1 MTGAKVTLR
10 SWRRIL
16 ALGLAAGMAATAIPM
31 QLMAVQE
38 TVQESQTTGSVTEG
52 YASERIDN
60 GYTKISA
67 GYALPEYTGGDIEY
81 PIKDICT
88 STDAVFTDDYGYTSA
103 VQIGERGS
111 IELELNVVADG
122 IYYMCFDYLA
132 DSDTILPVEA
142 QFMIDGDFPFYEMR
156 QQVLESQWSTPQQ
169 KSYDSYGNEVVG
181 IPDKVYEWQNK
192 YIMDS
197 TYRYSG
203 PLGIEL
209 TKGRHTVTVT
219 LKEGTLLLGNF
230 KLTAKPQV
238 EAYTGSERAEG
249 DGFIEIQAENF
260 TYRNASSIHA
270 TCEYD
275 PNLYPYQAG
284 NRIMNT
290 VDSTSFSEGGQ
301 QISYQFTVEK
311 EGNYY
316 LAFHYSQSDKS
327 DFPVFMN
334 IRIDGELPNTEF
346 ENCAFA
352 YKKDYNLYTLL
363 DSEGNKISVPLGAG
377 QHTISMQISME
388 PLRNALET
396 IEQIMGKVNDLSLE
410 VTKVAGTNKDK
421 YRDFSLE
428 SYISGIGDTL
438 IQWADELAAVMEE
451 ARTYN
456 PDKKKIA
463 AFSSISIAE
472 NQLRSLAKKPD
483 ELIYRIDELA
493 TSTSSVNQHL
503 ANLIDSLNG
512 NDFSLD
518 SIYLYQEDAAKQLPR
533 HKNVFVKA
541 GLGIVRFCTSFGK
554 QAYSSSNTNPEHLQV
569 SVNRSRQH
577 LEIMQQMITEEF
589 TPQTGIEVDLSLM
602 PDQTKLVL
610 ANASGDSPDVATGVN
625 YSIPFEL
632 GIRGA
637 LKDLTQFDDFAE
649 VAGRYTE
656 GLLMPYVIDD
666 SVYAIPETMN
676 FQVLFYRKDILDK
689 LGLEVPDTLEDVE
702 AMLPDLQMRGLNFYY
717 PTARTVG
724 MKTFLDTTPIIFQSG
739 GRLYDTYVEDVT
751 ITSEEVVE
759 GFTTLTNLF
768 TIYNLPKDVPNFYQH
783 FRNGDY
789 PIGISDFGTYNLI
802 SNAAPEIDGSW
813 GVALIPGV
821 KDENGEVMRYS
832 SAGAESTFLFNSTPE
847 REEQAWE
854 FVKWWSSAQVQA
866 EFGQRLQ
873 ITYGDEYY
881 WNTANCEAFAQL
893 PWDSDDKE
901 VISEQLTWT
910 MEAPRALA
918 SYMVERELSDAYNLV
933 VLGAKSANVRE
944 ALDDAQKN
952 IKRETLR
959 KQEEFG
965 YIENGVTVKEYEVP
979 TIEKVHEIIQNS
991 KAQKGRQVSYDS
1003 NRTAVKKRQKD
1014 KSSQTRTWQ

>member
-1 MTGAKVTLR
+1 MRKRKMTGAKVTLR

-16 ALGLAAGMAATAIPM
+16 ALGLAAGMAATAIPL
-31 QLMAVQE
+31 QLMA
-38 TVQESQTTGSVTEG
+38 VQESQTTGSVTEG

-88 STDAVFTDDYGYTSA
+88 STDAVYTDDYGYTSA

-238 EAYTGSERAEG
+238 EAYTGSEKAAG
-249 DGFIEIQAENF
+249 DGFIEIQAEDF

-428 SYISGIGDTL
+428 SYIPGIGDTL
-438 IQWADELAAVMEE
+438 TQWADELAAVMEE

-959 KQEEFG
+959 KLEEFG

-991 KAQKGRQVSYDS
+991 KAQKGGR
-1003 NRTAVKKRQKD
+1003 
-1014 KSSQTRTWQ
+1014 

>member
-1 MTGAKVTLR
+1 MRKRKMTGAKVTLR

-16 ALGLAAGMAATAIPM
+16 ALGLAAGMAATAIPL
-31 QLMAVQE
+31 QLMA
-38 TVQESQTTGSVTEG
+38 VQESQTTGSVTEG

-88 STDAVFTDDYGYTSA
+88 STDAVYTDDYGYTSA

-249 DGFIEIQAENF
+249 DGFIEIQAEDF

-428 SYISGIGDTL
+428 SYIPGIGDTL
-438 IQWADELAAVMEE
+438 TQWADELAAVMEE

-518 SIYLYQEDAAKQLPR
+518 SIYLYQEDAAKQLPK

-959 KQEEFG
+959 KLEEFG

-991 KAQKGRQVSYDS
+991 KAQKGGR
-1003 NRTAVKKRQKD
+1003 
-1014 KSSQTRTWQ
+1014 

>member
-1 MTGAKVTLR
+1 MRKQKFKAIA
-10 SWRRIL
+10 W
-16 ALGLAAGMAATAIPM
+16 GLIMS
-31 QLMAVQE
+31 MAVSVAAPAQQAAAE
-38 TVQESQTTGSVTEG
+38 GEQAAAASTGDS
-52 YASERIDN
+52 YASERIER
-60 GYTKISA
+60 GYTKVSA
-67 GYALPEYTGGDIEY
+67 GYTLPEYTGDPLLYKMRNVCRTE
-81 PIKDICT
+81 
-88 STDAVFTDDYGYTSA
+88 DAEFTTEYGYVGNSDDDGA
-103 VQIGERGS
+103 VVIGERGS
-111 IELELNVVADG
+111 VELEIEVPESAV
-122 IYYMCFDYLA
+122 YYMNFDYLA
-132 DSDTILPVEA
+132 DSDSILPVEA
-142 QFMIDGDFPFYEMR
+142 GIMINGEYPFYEMR
-156 QQVLESQWSTPQQ
+156 QQVLESLWVSDG
-169 KSYDSYGNEVVG
+169 KKKYDSYGNEVVG
-181 IPDKVYEWQNK
+181 IPNKVYNWQNK
-192 YIMDS
+192 YVMDS
-197 TYRYSG
+197 TYRYSE

-209 TKGRHTVTVT
+209 QKGKNTITVT
-219 LKEGTLLLGNF
+219 LGEGTLLLGNIN
-230 KLTAKPQV
+230 LTGKESVP
-238 EAYTGSERAEG
+238 EYTGSEAAAG
-249 DGFIEIQAENF
+249 DGFIEIQAEDF

-270 TCEYD
+270 ACEYNPD
-275 PNLYPYQAG
+275 LYPYQAG
-284 NRIMNT
+284 DRIMNT
-290 VDSTSFSEGGQ
+290 VDSASFSEGGQ
-301 QISYQFTVEK
+301 QITYEFDVEK
-311 EGNYY
+311 AGNYY
-316 LAFHYSQSDKS
+316 LAFHYSQGDKA

-334 IRIDGELPNTEF
+334 ISIDGELPNTVF
-346 ENCAFA
+346 QNHAFA
-352 YKKDYNLYTLL
+352 YEKSYEMYTLT
-363 DSEGNKISVPLGAG
+363 DTEGNKVSVPLAEGR
-377 QHTISMQISME
+377 HTISMQISME
-388 PLRNALET
+388 PLREALET
-396 IEQIMGKVNDLSLE
+396 VEDIMGKVNDLSLE
-410 VTKVAGTNKDK
+410 VTKVVGTNKDK

-428 SYISGIGDTL
+428 SYIPGIGETMVS
-438 IQWADELAAVMEE
+438 WADELAVVMEN
-451 ARTYN
+451 ARVYN

-483 ELIYRIDELA
+483 ELIYRMDELA
-493 TSTSSVNQHL
+493 TSVSSVNHHL

-512 NDFSLD
+512 NAIALD
-518 SIYLYQEDAAKQLPR
+518 SIYLYQEDSVKELPE
-533 HKNVFVKA
+533 HKNFFVKIW
-541 GLGIVRFCTSFGK
+541 LGIVRFFTSFGE
-554 QAYSSSNTNPEHLQV
+554 QAYSASNTNPEHLQV

-577 LEIMQQMITEEF
+577 LEIMQQMITEQF

-637 LKDLTQFDDFAE
+637 LKDLTEFDDFAE
-649 VAGRYTE
+649 VADRYTA

-676 FQVLFYRKDILDK
+676 FQVLFYRKDILEK
-689 LGLEVPDTLEDVE
+689 LGLEVPDTLEEVQ

-739 GRLYDTYVEDVT
+739 GRLYDTYVQNAT

-759 GFTTLTNLF
+759 GFTTLTDLF

-783 FRNGDY
+783 FRNGNY

-813 GVALIPGV
+813 GVALVPGV
-821 KDENGEVMRYS
+821 ENEDGEIMRYS
-832 SAGAESTFLFNSTPE
+832 SAGAESTFLFESTPE
-847 REEQAWE
+847 REQQAWE
-854 FVKWWSSAQVQA
+854 FVKWWSSAEVQA

-881 WNTANCEAFAQL
+881 WNTANYEAFSEL

-901 VISEQLTWT
+901 VILEQLTWT

-944 ALDDAQKN
+944 SLDEAQKN

-959 KQEEFG
+959 KLEEFG

-979 TIEKVHEIIQNS
+979 TIEKVEQIIENS
-991 KAQKGRQVSYDS
+991 RNKTSAKNEMEGGR
-1003 NRTAVKKRQKD
+1003 
-1014 KSSQTRTWQ
+1014 

>member
-1 MTGAKVTLR
+1 MRKRKMTGAKVTLR

-16 ALGLAAGMAATAIPM
+16 ALGLAAGMAATAIPL
-31 QLMAVQE
+31 QLMA
-38 TVQESQTTGSVTEG
+38 VQESQTTGSVTEG

-88 STDAVFTDDYGYTSA
+88 STDAVYTDDYGYTSA

-249 DGFIEIQAENF
+249 DGFIEIQAEDF

-428 SYISGIGDTL
+428 SYIPGIGDTL
-438 IQWADELAAVMEE
+438 TQWADELAAVMEE

-739 GRLYDTYVEDVT
+739 GRLYDIYVEDVT

-959 KQEEFG
+959 KLEEFG

-991 KAQKGRQVSYDS
+991 KAQKGGR
-1003 NRTAVKKRQKD
+1003 
-1014 KSSQTRTWQ
+1014 

>member
-1 MTGAKVTLR
+1 MTGAKVTLH

-16 ALGLAAGMAATAIPM
+16 ALGLAAGMAATAIPL
-31 QLMAVQE
+31 QLMAAQE

-67 GYALPEYTGGDIEY
+67 GYILPEYTGGDIEY

-238 EAYTGSERAEG
+238 EAYTGSEKAAG
-249 DGFIEIQAENF
+249 DGFIEIQAEDF

-428 SYISGIGDTL
+428 SYIPGIGDTL

-649 VAGRYTE
+649 VAGRYTK

-959 KQEEFG
+959 KLEEFG

-991 KAQKGRQVSYDS
+991 KAQKGGR
-1003 NRTAVKKRQKD
+1003 
-1014 KSSQTRTWQ
+1014 

>member
-16 ALGLAAGMAATAIPM
+16 ALGLAAGMAATAIPL
-31 QLMAVQE
+31 QLMA
-38 TVQESQTTGSVTEG
+38 VQESQTTGSVTEG

-88 STDAVFTDDYGYTSA
+88 STDAVYTDDYGYTSA

-249 DGFIEIQAENF
+249 DGFIEIQAEDF

-334 IRIDGELPNTEF
+334 IRIDGELPDTEF

-428 SYISGIGDTL
+428 SYIPGIGDTL
-438 IQWADELAAVMEE
+438 TQWADELAAVMEE

-959 KQEEFG
+959 KLEEFG

-991 KAQKGRQVSYDS
+991 KAQKGGR
-1003 NRTAVKKRQKD
+1003 
-1014 KSSQTRTWQ
+1014 

>member
-1 MTGAKVTLR
+1 MAGEKVTLH

-16 ALGLAAGMAATAIPM
+16 ALGLAAGMAATAMPL
-31 QLMAVQE
+31 QLMAAQE
-38 TVQESQTTGSVTEG
+38 TVQESQATGSVTEG

-67 GYALPEYTGGDIEY
+67 GYTLPEYTGGDIEY
-81 PIKDICT
+81 PVKDICT
-88 STDAVFTDDYGYTSA
+88 STDAVFTDDHGYTSA

-111 IELELNVVADG
+111 AELELDVAADG

-219 LKEGTLLLGNF
+219 LKEGTLLLGDF

-238 EAYTGSERAEG
+238 EAYTGSEKAAG
-249 DGFIEIQAENF
+249 DGFIEIQAEDF

-363 DSEGNKISVPLGAG
+363 DSEGNKISVPLSAG
-377 QHTISMQISME
+377 EHTISMQISME

-428 SYISGIGDTL
+428 SYIPGIGDTL
-438 IQWADELAAVMEE
+438 TQWADELAAVMEE

-959 KQEEFG
+959 KLEEFG

-991 KAQKGRQVSYDS
+991 KAQKGGR
-1003 NRTAVKKRQKD
+1003 
-1014 KSSQTRTWQ
+1014 

>member
-1 MTGAKVTLR
+1 MRKRKMTGAKVTLR

-16 ALGLAAGMAATAIPM
+16 ALGLAAGMAATAIPL
-31 QLMAVQE
+31 QLMA
-38 TVQESQTTGSVTEG
+38 VQESQTTGSVTEG

-88 STDAVFTDDYGYTSA
+88 STDAVYTDDYGYTSA

-238 EAYTGSERAEG
+238 EAYTGSEKAAG
-249 DGFIEIQAENF
+249 DGFIEIQAEDF

-428 SYISGIGDTL
+428 SYIPGIGDTL

-512 NDFSLD
+512 NNFSLD

-959 KQEEFG
+959 KLEEFG

-991 KAQKGRQVSYDS
+991 KAQKGGR
-1003 NRTAVKKRQKD
+1003 
-1014 KSSQTRTWQ
+1014 

>member
-1 MTGAKVTLR
+1 MRKRKMTGAKVTLR

-16 ALGLAAGMAATAIPM
+16 ALGLAAGMAATAIPL
-31 QLMAVQE
+31 QLMA
-38 TVQESQTTGSVTEG
+38 VQESQTTGSVTEG

-88 STDAVFTDDYGYTSA
+88 STDAVYTDDYGYTSA

-249 DGFIEIQAENF
+249 DGFIEIQAEDF

-428 SYISGIGDTL
+428 SYIPGIGDTL
-438 IQWADELAAVMEE
+438 TQWADELAAVMEE

-589 TPQTGIEVDLSLM
+589 TPQTGVEVDLSLM

-959 KQEEFG
+959 KLEEFG

-991 KAQKGRQVSYDS
+991 KAQKGGR
-1003 NRTAVKKRQKD
+1003 
-1014 KSSQTRTWQ
+1014 

>member
-1 MTGAKVTLR
+1 METYT
-10 SWRRIL
+10 
-16 ALGLAAGMAATAIPM
+16 ALGLAAGMAATAIPL
-31 QLMAVQE
+31 QLMA
-38 TVQESQTTGSVTEG
+38 VQESQTTGSVTEG

-88 STDAVFTDDYGYTSA
+88 STDAVYTDDYGYTSA

-249 DGFIEIQAENF
+249 DGFIEIQAEDF

-428 SYISGIGDTL
+428 SYIPGIGDTL
-438 IQWADELAAVMEE
+438 TQWADELAAVMEE

-959 KQEEFG
+959 KLEEFG

-991 KAQKGRQVSYDS
+991 KAQKGGR
-1003 NRTAVKKRQKD
+1003 
-1014 KSSQTRTWQ
+1014 

>member
-249 DGFIEIQAENF
+249 DCFIEIQAEDF

-428 SYISGIGDTL
+428 SYIPGIGDTL

-959 KQEEFG
+959 KLEEFG

-991 KAQKGRQVSYDS
+991 KAQKGGR
-1003 NRTAVKKRQKD
+1003 
-1014 KSSQTRTWQ
+1014 

>member
-1 MTGAKVTLR
+1 MRKRKMTGAKVTLR

-16 ALGLAAGMAATAIPM
+16 ALGLAAGMAATAIPL
-31 QLMAVQE
+31 QLMA
-38 TVQESQTTGSVTEG
+38 VQESQTTGSVTEG

-88 STDAVFTDDYGYTSA
+88 STDAVYTDDYGYTSA

-249 DGFIEIQAENF
+249 DGFIEIQAEDF

-428 SYISGIGDTL
+428 SYIPGIGDTL

-873 ITYGDEYY
+873 ITYGDEYC

-959 KQEEFG
+959 KLEEFG

-991 KAQKGRQVSYDS
+991 KAQKGGR
-1003 NRTAVKKRQKD
+1003 
-1014 KSSQTRTWQ
+1014 

>member
-1 MTGAKVTLR
+1 MAGAKVTLH

-16 ALGLAAGMAATAIPM
+16 ALGLAAGMAATAIPL
-31 QLMAVQE
+31 QLMAAQE
-38 TVQESQTTGSVTEG
+38 TVQESQMTGSVTEG

-111 IELELNVVADG
+111 VELELDVAADG

-238 EAYTGSERAEG
+238 EAYTGSEKAAG
-249 DGFIEIQAENF
+249 DGFIEIQAEDF

-396 IEQIMGKVNDLSLE
+396 IEQIMGRVNDLSLE

-428 SYISGIGDTL
+428 SYIPGIGDTL
-438 IQWADELAAVMEE
+438 TQWADELAAVMEE

-901 VISEQLTWT
+901 VIFEQLTWT

-959 KQEEFG
+959 KLEEFG

-991 KAQKGRQVSYDS
+991 KAQKGGR
-1003 NRTAVKKRQKD
+1003 
-1014 KSSQTRTWQ
+1014 

>member
-1 MTGAKVTLR
+1 MRKRKMTGAKVTLR

-16 ALGLAAGMAATAIPM
+16 ALGLAAGMAATAIPL
-31 QLMAVQE
+31 QLMA
-38 TVQESQTTGSVTEG
+38 VQESQTTGSVTEG

-88 STDAVFTDDYGYTSA
+88 STDAVYTDDYGYTSA

-249 DGFIEIQAENF
+249 DGFIEIQAEDF

-334 IRIDGELPNTEF
+334 MRIDGELPNTEF

-428 SYISGIGDTL
+428 SYIPGIGDTL
-438 IQWADELAAVMEE
+438 TQWADELAAVMEE

-944 ALDDAQKN
+944 ALDDAHKN

-959 KQEEFG
+959 KLEEFG

-991 KAQKGRQVSYDS
+991 KAQKGGR
-1003 NRTAVKKRQKD
+1003 
-1014 KSSQTRTWQ
+1014 

>member
-1 MTGAKVTLR
+1 MAGEKVTLH

-16 ALGLAAGMAATAIPM
+16 ALGLAAGMAATAMPL
-31 QLMAVQE
+31 QLMAAQE
-38 TVQESQTTGSVTEG
+38 TVQESQATGSVTEG

-67 GYALPEYTGGDIEY
+67 GYTLPEYTGGDIEY
-81 PIKDICT
+81 PVKDICT

-111 IELELNVVADG
+111 AELELDVAADG

-219 LKEGTLLLGNF
+219 LKEGTLLLGDF

-238 EAYTGSERAEG
+238 EAYTGSEKAAG
-249 DGFIEIQAENF
+249 DGFIEIQAEDF

-346 ENCAFA
+346 ENCAFD

-363 DSEGNKISVPLGAG
+363 DGEENKISVPLSAG

-428 SYISGIGDTL
+428 SYIPGIGDTL
-438 IQWADELAAVMEE
+438 TQWADELAAVMEE

-959 KQEEFG
+959 KLEEFG

-991 KAQKGRQVSYDS
+991 KAQKGGR
-1003 NRTAVKKRQKD
+1003 
-1014 KSSQTRTWQ
+1014 

>member
-1 MTGAKVTLR
+1 MTGAKVTLH

-16 ALGLAAGMAATAIPM
+16 ALGLAAGMAATAIPL
-31 QLMAVQE
+31 QLMA
-38 TVQESQTTGSVTEG
+38 VQESQTTGSVTEG

-67 GYALPEYTGGDIEY
+67 GYTLPEYTGGDIEY

-111 IELELNVVADG
+111 VELELDVAADG

-249 DGFIEIQAENF
+249 DGFIEIQAEDF

-396 IEQIMGKVNDLSLE
+396 IGQIMGKVNDLSLE

-428 SYISGIGDTL
+428 SYIPGIGDTL

-512 NDFSLD
+512 NNFSLD

-821 KDENGEVMRYS
+821 KGENGEVMRYS

-959 KQEEFG
+959 KLEEFG

-991 KAQKGRQVSYDS
+991 KAQKGGR
-1003 NRTAVKKRQKD
+1003 
-1014 KSSQTRTWQ
+1014 

>member
-1 MTGAKVTLR
+1 MRKRKMTGAKVTLR

-16 ALGLAAGMAATAIPM
+16 ALGLAAGMAATAIPL
-31 QLMAVQE
+31 QLMA
-38 TVQESQTTGSVTEG
+38 VQESQTTGSVTEG

-88 STDAVFTDDYGYTSA
+88 STDAVYTDDYGYTSA

-428 SYISGIGDTL
+428 SYIPGIGDTL
-438 IQWADELAAVMEE
+438 TQWADELAAVMEE

-959 KQEEFG
+959 KLEEFG

-991 KAQKGRQVSYDS
+991 KAQKGGR
-1003 NRTAVKKRQKD
+1003 
-1014 KSSQTRTWQ
+1014 

>member
-1 MTGAKVTLR
+1 MAGEKVTLH

-16 ALGLAAGMAATAIPM
+16 ALGLAAGMAATAMPL
-31 QLMAVQE
+31 QLMAAQE
-38 TVQESQTTGSVTEG
+38 TVQESQATGSVTEG

-67 GYALPEYTGGDIEY
+67 GYTLPEYTGGDIEY
-81 PIKDICT
+81 PVKDICT
-88 STDAVFTDDYGYTSA
+88 STDAVFTDDHGYTSA

-111 IELELNVVADG
+111 AELELDVAADG

-219 LKEGTLLLGNF
+219 LKEGTLLLGDF

-238 EAYTGSERAEG
+238 EAYTGSEKAAG
-249 DGFIEIQAENF
+249 DGFIEIQAEDF

-363 DSEGNKISVPLGAG
+363 DSEGNKISVPLSAG
-377 QHTISMQISME
+377 EHTISMQISME

-428 SYISGIGDTL
+428 SYIPGIGDTL
-438 IQWADELAAVMEE
+438 TQWADELAAVMEE

-554 QAYSSSNTNPEHLQV
+554 QAYSSSNTNPKHLQV

-821 KDENGEVMRYS
+821 KDENGEIMRYS

-959 KQEEFG
+959 KLEEFG

-991 KAQKGRQVSYDS
+991 KAQKGGR
-1003 NRTAVKKRQKD
+1003 
-1014 KSSQTRTWQ
+1014 

>member
-1 MTGAKVTLR
+1 MRKRKMTGAKVTLR

-16 ALGLAAGMAATAIPM
+16 ALGLAAGMAATAIPL
-31 QLMAVQE
+31 QLMA
-38 TVQESQTTGSVTEG
+38 VQESQTTGSVTEG

-88 STDAVFTDDYGYTSA
+88 STDAVYTDDYGYTSA

-156 QQVLESQWSTPQQ
+156 QQVLGSQWSTPQQ

-238 EAYTGSERAEG
+238 EAYTGSEKAAG
-249 DGFIEIQAENF
+249 DGFIEIQAEDF

-428 SYISGIGDTL
+428 SYIPGIGDTL

-589 TPQTGIEVDLSLM
+589 TPQTGVEVDLSLM

-959 KQEEFG
+959 KLEEFG

-991 KAQKGRQVSYDS
+991 KAQKGGR
-1003 NRTAVKKRQKD
+1003 
-1014 KSSQTRTWQ
+1014 

>member
-16 ALGLAAGMAATAIPM
+16 ALGLAAGMAATAIPL
-31 QLMAVQE
+31 QLMA
-38 TVQESQTTGSVTEG
+38 VQESQTTGSVTEG

-88 STDAVFTDDYGYTSA
+88 STDAVYTDDYGYTSA

-249 DGFIEIQAENF
+249 DGFIEIQAEDF

-428 SYISGIGDTL
+428 SYIPGIGDTL

-518 SIYLYQEDAAKQLPR
+518 SIYLYQEDAAKQLPK

-689 LGLEVPDTLEDVE
+689 LGLEVPDTLEDIE

-959 KQEEFG
+959 KLEEFG

-991 KAQKGRQVSYDS
+991 KAQKGGR
-1003 NRTAVKKRQKD
+1003 
-1014 KSSQTRTWQ
+1014 

>member
-1 MTGAKVTLR
+1 MGKKDKLHFRGMRIIALSAAVSMVLSEAAVTPVYADEA
-10 SWRRIL
+10 SDK
-16 ALGLAAGMAATAIPM
+16 ASNKA
-31 QLMAVQE
+31 
-38 TVQESQTTGSVTEG
+38 TVQSDSVG
-52 YASERIDN
+52 NERLDN
-60 GYTKISA
+60 GYSKVSA
-67 GYALPEYTGGDIEY
+67 GYTLPEYTGEPLYY
-81 PIKDICT
+81 PVKDICT
-88 STDAVFTDDYGYTSA
+88 TEHVELTNDYGYASDSDDTAA
-103 VQIGERGS
+103 VSIKERGTVT
-111 IELELNVVADG
+111 LELDVPESA
-122 IYYMCFDYLA
+122 IYYMSFEYLA
-132 DSDTILPVEA
+132 NSDSILPVEA
-142 QFMIDGDFPFYEMR
+142 GIMVNGVYPFYEMR
-156 QQVLESQWSTPQQ
+156 QQVFESQWATPE
-169 KSYDSYGNEVVG
+169 KKTYDSYGNEVVS
-181 IPDKVYEWQNK
+181 IPDKVYDWQNK
-192 YIMDS
+192 YVMDS
-197 TYRYSG
+197 TYRYME
-203 PLGIEL
+203 PLGVEL
-209 TKGRHTVTVT
+209 QKGKNTITIT
-219 LKEGTLLLGNF
+219 LNEGTLLLGNL
-230 KLTAKPQV
+230 KLTGKDTV
-238 EAYTGSERAEG
+238 SEYTGSEAATG
-249 DGFIEIQAENF
+249 NHLIEIQAEDF
-260 TYRNASSIHA
+260 AYRNDSSIHA

-301 QISYQFTVEK
+301 EITYEFTVEQA
-311 EGNYY
+311 GNYY
-316 LAFHYSQSDKS
+316 VAFHYSQGDKS

-334 IRIDGELPNTEF
+334 VEIDGEIPNTVF
-346 ENCAFA
+346 QNHAFA
-352 YKKDYNLYTLL
+352 YEKSYEMYTMV
-363 DSEGNKISVPLGAG
+363 DAQGNKVSVPLTEGK
-377 QHTISMQISME
+377 HTISMQISME
-388 PLRNALET
+388 PLREALET
-396 IEQIMGKVNDLSLE
+396 IERIMSQVNDLSLE

-428 SYISGIGDTL
+428 SYIPGIGDTL
-438 IQWADELAAVMEE
+438 NGWADELAAVMEY
-451 ARTYN
+451 AKQYN
-456 PDKKKIA
+456 PNKKKIA
-463 AFSSISIAE
+463 AFSSVTIAE

-483 ELIYRIDELA
+483 ELIYRMDELA
-493 TSTSSVNQHL
+493 SSTSSVNQHL

-512 NDFSLD
+512 NALSLD
-518 SIYLYQEDAAKQLPR
+518 SIYLYQDDSAKELPK
-533 HKNVFVKA
+533 HKNIFVKA
-541 GLGIVRFCTSFGK
+541 GLGVVRFFTSFGE

-577 LEIMQQMITEEF
+577 LEIMQQMITEYF

-637 LKDLTQFDDFAE
+637 LKDLTEFDDFAE
-649 VAGRYTE
+649 VAERYTE

-689 LGLEVPDTLEDVE
+689 LGLEVPGTLEEVE

-739 GRLYDTYVEDVT
+739 GRLYDTYVENATV
-751 ITSEEVVE
+751 TSEAVVE
-759 GFTTLTNLF
+759 GFTTLTDLF

-821 KDENGEVMRYS
+821 ENEDGEVMRYS
-832 SAGAESTFLFNSTPE
+832 SAGAESTFLFESTPE
-847 REEQAWE
+847 REQQAWE
-854 FVKWWSSAQVQA
+854 FVKWWSSADVQA

-881 WNTANCEAFAQL
+881 WNTANYEAFSEL
-893 PWDSDDKE
+893 PWDTDDKE
-901 VISEQLTWT
+901 IILEQLTWT

-918 SYMVERELSDAYNLV
+918 SYMMERELSDAYNLV
-933 VLGAKSANVRE
+933 VLGTKSANVRE
-944 ALDDAQKN
+944 SLDEAQKN
-952 IKRETLR
+952 VKRETLR
-959 KQEEFG
+959 KLEEFG

-979 TIEKVHEIIQNS
+979 TIEKVHEIIQNA
-991 KAQKGRQVSYDS
+991 KNRNAEAEGR
-1003 NRTAVKKRQKD
+1003 
-1014 KSSQTRTWQ
+1014 

>member
-1 MTGAKVTLR
+1 MAGAKVTLH

-16 ALGLAAGMAATAIPM
+16 ALGLAAGMAATAIPL
-31 QLMAVQE
+31 QLMAAQE

-67 GYALPEYTGGDIEY
+67 GYTLPEYTGGDIEY

-203 PLGIEL
+203 SLGIEL

-238 EAYTGSERAEG
+238 EAYTGSEKAAG
-249 DGFIEIQAENF
+249 DGFIEIQAEDF

-363 DSEGNKISVPLGAG
+363 DNEGNKISVPLGAG

-428 SYISGIGDTL
+428 SYIPGIGDTL
-438 IQWADELAAVMEE
+438 TQWADELAAVMEE

-518 SIYLYQEDAAKQLPR
+518 SIYLYQEDAAKQLPK

-959 KQEEFG
+959 KLEEFG

-991 KAQKGRQVSYDS
+991 KAQKGGR
-1003 NRTAVKKRQKD
+1003 
-1014 KSSQTRTWQ
+1014 

>member
-16 ALGLAAGMAATAIPM
+16 ALGLAAGMAATAIPL
-31 QLMAVQE
+31 QLMA
-38 TVQESQTTGSVTEG
+38 VQESQTTGSVTEG

-88 STDAVFTDDYGYTSA
+88 STDAVYTDDYGYTSA

-249 DGFIEIQAENF
+249 DGFIEIQAEDF

-428 SYISGIGDTL
+428 SYIPGIGDTL
-438 IQWADELAAVMEE
+438 TQWADELAAVMEE

-959 KQEEFG
+959 KLEEFG

-991 KAQKGRQVSYDS
+991 KAQKGGR
-1003 NRTAVKKRQKD
+1003 
-1014 KSSQTRTWQ
+1014 

>member
-1 MTGAKVTLR
+1 MRKRKMTGAKVTLR

-16 ALGLAAGMAATAIPM
+16 ALGLAAGMAATAIPL
-31 QLMAVQE
+31 QLMA
-38 TVQESQTTGSVTEG
+38 VQESQTTGSVTEG

-67 GYALPEYTGGDIEY
+67 GYTLPEYTGGDIEY

-111 IELELNVVADG
+111 VELELDIAADG

-156 QQVLESQWSTPQQ
+156 QQVLGSQWSTPQQ

-238 EAYTGSERAEG
+238 EAYTGSEKAAG
-249 DGFIEIQAENF
+249 DGFIEIQAEDF

-428 SYISGIGDTL
+428 SYIPGIGDTL

-589 TPQTGIEVDLSLM
+589 TPQTGVEVDLSLM

-959 KQEEFG
+959 KLEEFG

-991 KAQKGRQVSYDS
+991 KAQKGGR
-1003 NRTAVKKRQKD
+1003 
-1014 KSSQTRTWQ
+1014 

>member
-1 MTGAKVTLR
+1 MTGAKVTLH

-16 ALGLAAGMAATAIPM
+16 ALGLAAGMAATAIPL
-31 QLMAVQE
+31 QLMAAQE

-67 GYALPEYTGGDIEY
+67 GYTLPEYTGGDIEY

-111 IELELNVVADG
+111 VELELDIAADG

-156 QQVLESQWSTPQQ
+156 QQVLGSQWSTPQQ

-238 EAYTGSERAEG
+238 EAYTGSEKAAG
-249 DGFIEIQAENF
+249 DGFIEIQAEDF

-428 SYISGIGDTL
+428 SYIPGIGDTL

-589 TPQTGIEVDLSLM
+589 TPQTGVEVDLSLM

-649 VAGRYTE
+649 VAERYTE

-959 KQEEFG
+959 KLEEFG

-991 KAQKGRQVSYDS
+991 KAQKGGR
-1003 NRTAVKKRQKD
+1003 
-1014 KSSQTRTWQ
+1014 